1 MITLSESSVSIGRG
15 LPLESGEKN
24 AHPTDQRSTG
34 LPCGLR
40 RSTSGAAGREIHS
53 ESFIQ
58 L

>member
-1 MITLSESSVSIGRG
+1 MITLSVYLVSIGRG
-15 LPLESGEKN
+15 LPLESVEKN

-40 RSTSGAAGREIHS
+40 RSTSGAAGRGNRS